1 MAACAPPARGKG
13 VGVGEVHFLERS
25 AGLLLGFFFF
35 TFSIFFFPSL
45 FLSFL
50 LPCCNASPSR
60 VHGKS
65 RGDGAV
71 TFASPFVTLCHLGSV
86 SEVGDR
92 LAAMQAP
99 RTVPRGAVSCAL
111 RGPH

>member
-35 TFSIFFFPSL
+35 LLFPFFFFPSL

-50 LPCCNASPSR
+50 ALLQRLSQQ
-60 VHGKS
+60 
-65 RGDGAV
+65 GAW
-71 TFASPFVTLCHLGSV
+71 
-86 SEVGDR
+86 EE
-92 LAAMQAP
+92 
-99 RTVPRGAVSCAL
+99 
-111 RGPH
+111 

>member
-25 AGLLLGFFFF
+25 AGLLLGFFF
-35 TFSIFFFPSL
+35 TFSIFFFSPPFFSL
-45 FLSFL
+45 F
-50 LPCCNASPSR
+50 LPCCNASLSR
-60 VHGKS
+60 AHGKS

-99 RTVPRGAVSCAL
+99 RMVPRGAVSCAL
-111 RGPH
+111 RGSH